1 MVRKLIV
8 LVLAICALPLVAER
22 RVAVI
27 VDTSGSMTW
36 NDHARFAVQISKILS
51 DLVEDQDQLAIVRF
65 PRPGE
70 PSTGGGSLVDQVRSR
85 ISSSIPDGQD
95 CSAGANPALMVEL
108 AGSDRNLF
116 KQSVDDQLQYDGPT
130 YFGAPLRTAISFL
143 SQDRVTAR
151 LLLIVTDAEEGFGSC
166 KQQYTELLQ
175 QFGQTGATVALIR
188 LGGYADDGFANNPA
202 IQFRRDVRDSAN
214 LIEAVAE
221 VYQRFLGSKQVQ
233 KGRVSGAIR
242 VQIPDHVKDAYLVVA
257 ADSSLGEVRAAQGNP
272 AAEQID
278 FNFRGGG
285 ETAAVGAFQNPHGG
299 PGHDSDVRGFRIVH
313 LVNPAAGKY
322 SFLPPAGISGG
333 WMLLEDYSLELRMI
347 STQMKANA
355 DSTVRFEIIDQK
367 TGQRVTDPATLTGLR
382 VDGKIDGK
390 SVTPVNDGTGVFS
403 IQQHFGSEGTVSA
416 EMRLYGGQIDKSANF
431 NLQIGDGGS
440 PATQPSFPQLAKAG
454 DIEFGTGAEVNF
466 GRLKPGQDAESM
478 VRFEGGQVAREVE
491 AQVSTDLN
499 KRNVQVE
506 IQMPDGWHTLSASPV
521 TVRVP
526 AGNAMQWPIRLR
538 IGECPAA
545 CKATEGHKVI
555 FVVRR
560 ADGADQ
566 RAEVP
571 IRAEIVPE
579 PWTFCWRREL
589 LGLAGL
595 LLAAFIVYGYLSPYG
610 FPPRVGIQM
619 SESEDLNE
627 GSFLPLRAVRGY
639 RSGFYRDAVLYLTE
653 NFRLTRHKRGAFVRL
668 HAGSKSRILI
678 RPIHGRMVFRQQPDE
693 SWEPIPQG
701 QDTLARFGVVFRNE
715 AQTLYFELRA
725 K

>member
-51 DLVEDQDQLAIVRF
+51 DLVEDQDRLAIVRF

-70 PSTGGGSLVDQVRSR
+70 PSTGGGNLMDRIGSS
-85 ISSSIPDGQD
+85 ISSAVPDGQD

-233 KGRVSGAIR
+233 KGRVSGTIR

-257 ADSSLGEVRAAQGNP
+257 ADSSLGEVRAAPGNP

-333 WMLLEDYSLELRMI
+333 WMLLEDYSL
-347 STQMKANA
+347 
-355 DSTVRFEIIDQK
+355 
-367 TGQRVTDPATLTGLR
+367 
-382 VDGKIDGK
+382 
-390 SVTPVNDGTGVFS
+390 
-403 IQQHFGSEGTVSA
+403 
-416 EMRLYGGQIDKSANF
+416 
-431 NLQIGDGGS
+431 
-440 PATQPSFPQLAKAG
+440 
-454 DIEFGTGAEVNF
+454 
-466 GRLKPGQDAESM
+466 
-478 VRFEGGQVAREVE
+478 
-491 AQVSTDLN
+491 
-499 KRNVQVE
+499 
-506 IQMPDGWHTLSASPV
+506 
-521 TVRVP
+521 
-526 AGNAMQWPIRLR
+526 
-538 IGECPAA
+538 
-545 CKATEGHKVI
+545 
-555 FVVRR
+555 
-560 ADGADQ
+560 
-566 RAEVP
+566 
-571 IRAEIVPE
+571 
-579 PWTFCWRREL
+579 
-589 LGLAGL
+589 
-595 LLAAFIVYGYLSPYG
+595 
-610 FPPRVGIQM
+610 
-619 SESEDLNE
+619 
-627 GSFLPLRAVRGY
+627 
-639 RSGFYRDAVLYLTE
+639 
-653 NFRLTRHKRGAFVRL
+653 
-668 HAGSKSRILI
+668 
-678 RPIHGRMVFRQQPDE
+678 
-693 SWEPIPQG
+693 
-701 QDTLARFGVVFRNE
+701 
-715 AQTLYFELRA
+715 
-725 K
+725 